1 MKNTKTK
8 NLIKKITDFA
18 SVIFILYMIYY
29 VIFAFENI
37 NEPAIE
43 SPIRTI
49 LLVLDLIPCSF
60 AIVWLMLRYQH
71 NMQPFLNYMYTNRR
85 VIMPILGILAI
96 AAQILKFSVM
106 H

>member
-1 MKNTKTK
+1 MKNGKSNDIRNKT
-8 NLIKKITDFA
+8 LDFL
-18 SVIFILYMIYY
+18 SIIFIGYF
-29 VIFAFENI
+29 IFYLFYAFLNI
-37 NEPAIE
+37 NLKTDIH
-43 SPIRTI
+43 SSLDII
-49 LLVLDLIPCSF
+49 LLIDIIPSAF